1 MTVFV
6 RATFITNLNKTKD
19 FVALCDELVIKS
31 REEEGCEQY
40 LLGQDRHNPGR
51 FTFIEVWSSQEELDR
66 HSRSE
71 HYQRI
76 VPQLVALAEQ
86 EPEIIYLNQVL

>member
-31 REEEGCEQY
+31 REEKGCRQY
-40 LLGQDRHNPGR
+40 LLGQDQHNPNR
-51 FTFIEVWSSQEELDR
+51 FTFIEVWASQDDLDR

-71 HYQRI
+71 HFQRI